1 MVNVE
6 ADVLAGA
13 HLAQQA
19 ETAGVVYSMP
29 YGDQPALTCEL
40 VDWAHSSGFEVVA
53 AGKGTNI
60 CHPIMFLYLIP
71 FGSTIDCQNSRPAQL
86 A

>member
-19 ETAGVVYSMP
+19 ETAGVVYSIAC
-29 YGDQPALTCEL
+29 GDQPALTCEL
-40 VDWAHSSGFEVVA
+40 VDWARSS
-53 AGKGTNI
+53 
-60 CHPIMFLYLIP
+60 
-71 FGSTIDCQNSRPAQL
+71 
-86 A
+86 